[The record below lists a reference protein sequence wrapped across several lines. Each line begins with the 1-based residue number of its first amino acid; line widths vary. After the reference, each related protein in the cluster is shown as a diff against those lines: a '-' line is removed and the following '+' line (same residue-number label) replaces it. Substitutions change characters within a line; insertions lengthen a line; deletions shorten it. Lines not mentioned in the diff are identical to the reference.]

1 MNKNLA
7 GEMVHFLNVQ
17 TIYRVA
23 SPGSRNIHTDMS
35 DAPVDLSEIG
45 GKLGW
50 LRAQSLGDLLLAPLE
65 GVEEGTLPDA
75 APVEAL
81 HQRLQLRRF

>member
-1 MNKNLA
+1 
-7 GEMVHFLNVQ
+7 MVHFSNLQ
-17 TIYRVA
+17 MTYRVA
-23 SPGSRNIHTDMS
+23 SQFSRNIHIDMS

-45 GKLGW
+45 GELGW
-50 LRAQSLGDLLLAPLE
+50 LRAESLSDLLLAPLE

-81 HQRLQLRRF
+81 HQRLQLRRL

>member
-1 MNKNLA
+1 
-7 GEMVHFLNVQ
+7 MVHFSNVQ
-17 TIYRVA
+17 KTYRVA
-23 SPGSRNIHTDMS
+23 SRGSRNNHTDMS

-50 LRAQSLGDLLLAPLE
+50 LRTESLGDVLLAPLE
-65 GVEEGTLPDA
+65 AVEEGTLPDA

-81 HQRLQLRRF
+81 HQRLQLRRL